1 MNKRAEMRRLSRQKE
16 KDSKVRYNFTAEEVD
31 NLVRQR
37 AEKMLEQLQVEALE
51 DGIGAAMVL
60 LLTIPMVILRDEY
73 WPKTYKQKLPKF
85 GDQIIDMLNKWEDGE
100 IDLEQ
105 LREDIWNDAG
115 LRFERD
121 FIDKETERRKEK
133 TCPTRLNL

>member
-60 LLTIPMVILRDEY
+60 LLTIPMAILRDEY

-100 IDLEQ
+100 IDLEE

-115 LRFERD
+115 LRFDRD
-121 FIDKETERRKEK
+121 FIDKETERRKQN
-133 TCPTRLNL
+133 TCPKQLK

>member
-37 AEKMLEQLQVEALE
+37 AGKMLEQLQAEALE

-60 LLTIPMVILRDEY
+60 LLTIPMAILRDEY

-133 TCPTRLNL
+133 TCQTQLK

>member
-31 NLVRQR
+31 NLVKER
-37 AEKMLEQLQVEALE
+37 ANKMLEQLQIEALE

-121 FIDKETERRKEK
+121 FIDKETERRKQK
-133 TCPTRLNL
+133 TCPTRLN

>member
-1 MNKRAEMRRLSRQKE
+1 MRRLSRQKE
-16 KDSKVRYNFTAEEVD
+16 KDSKVRYNFTAEEID
-31 NLVRQR
+31 NLVKERS
-37 AEKMLEQLQVEALE
+37 AKLLEQIQIEALE

-73 WPKTYKQKLPKF
+73 WKKTYKQKLPKF

-115 LRFERD
+115 IRFDRD
-121 FIDKETERRKEK
+121 FIDKETERRKKK
-133 TCPTRLNL
+133 TCPKL